1 MMTTPLDQV
10 KTLHEAGLF
19 SSSKL
24 LVSVQSSSFSSFT
37 NVCRKFDWHL
47 NAARSPAVRKMRE
60 STNFRVFS
68 SSFFQKLQ
76 EANQNLG
83 INYKL
88 TSLSIMYQSNRSLN
102 IPPRAFEF
110 LENFCSNSPPPKAEK
125 LFKCPIIGPFQ
136 AIKCPTPGKLFGS
149 FYYAPEA
156 VCVNMV

>member
-37 NVCRKFDWHL
+37 NVCQKFDWHL

-68 SSFFQKLQ
+68 SSFFKKLQ

-88 TSLSIMYQSNRSLN
+88 TWLSIMYQSNRSLN
-102 IPPRAFEF
+102 IPPPRAFEF
-110 LENFCSNSPPPKAEK
+110 LENFFSNSPPPEAEK
-125 LFKCPIIGPFQ
+125 LFKCPIIGPFHV
-136 AIKCPTPGKLFGS
+136 IKCPHPRETFQ
-149 FYYAPEA
+149 
-156 VCVNMV
+156 